1 VNIKFKVFILAIVM
15 SLLGTAAHAANDYD
29 EIVGAL
35 LGKAS
40 ARKVER
46 IAVINFSYID
56 ADANSRGSQIVS
68 ERILNRIVN
77 FGKAQVIERNLLGK
91 VLEELKI
98 QNSGVVESSQV
109 RQIGK
114 LAGVDAILTGTMYK
128 TGMDEVEINSRLIA
142 TGSGEILSSS
152 SKKVRIDWL
161 ENIPEN
167 KWSDAKNP
175 ESGGILCGLGVR
187 EMDRMQYDRAAWL
200 FSEVIALDESGTC
213 GTNEPG
219 FAYKSRAKISSIQY
233 NPDAAINDYD
243 RYVELNPSN
252 PEGYTER
259 GIIYGKSKDYTR
271 AVDNFVKAIYYDPQ
285 YARAYNGRGST
296 YARKKEYEKGL
307 LDFNKAIE
315 LNPNYAQ
322 PYSNRGSVYV
332 YLGEYDKAISD
343 FSKALEIN
351 PELAETYYNRSLAYR
366 EQGDT
371 QNADQD
377 MSKYTQ
383 LTGLKR
389 L

>member
-1 VNIKFKVFILAIVM
+1 VNNKFKVSLLAIAM

-29 EIVGAL
+29 EIVGTL

-40 ARKVER
+40 AQKVGK

-56 ADANSRGSQIVS
+56 AEPNSRGSQIVS

-77 FGKAQVIERNLLGK
+77 YGGARVIERSLLGK
-91 VLEELKI
+91 VLGELKI
-98 QNSGVVESSQV
+98 QNSGAIESSQV

-128 TGMDEVEINSRLIA
+128 TGMDEVEINSRLIEA
-142 TGSGEILSSS
+142 GSGEILSSS

-161 ENIPEN
+161 ESIPEN
-167 KWSDAKNP
+167 KWSEAKAP
-175 ESGGILCGLGVR
+175 DSGGILCGLGVR
-187 EMDRMQYDRAAWL
+187 EMDSMQYDRAAWL
-200 FSEVIALDESGTC
+200 FSEAIALDASGTC

-233 NPDAAINDYD
+233 NPAVAIRDYD
-243 RYVELNPSN
+243 KYVELNPSN

-259 GIIYGKSKDYTR
+259 GIIYGKSKDYNR

-296 YARKKEYEKGL
+296 YAIKKEYEKGL
-307 LDFNKAIE
+307 EDFNKAIE

-332 YLGEYDKAISD
+332 YLGENEKAIAD
-343 FSKALEIN
+343 FSRALEIN

-366 EQGDT
+366 ELGDA

-377 MSKYTQ
+377 MAKYAQ
-383 LTGLKR
+383 LTGRKGL
-389 L
+389 